1 LVRGQGSTG
10 RQGAGCKVQGTR
22 CCWVLGAGCW
32 VLSTFDLNLTNMKNY
47 QLQIA
52 LLALNLIFTGC
63 SQINEKDKTEAKQI
77 YAECNNTA
85 KIWLNELGK
94 TGYSY
99 LNNMKLSDLAK
110 GQITEKL
117 EAELSDYI
125 AQCETTYGKVNERK
139 FLGAHF
145 WLHNSL
151 LTYIPE
157 YNQQILN
164 RMGKAEAKDGF
175 YRINPRFMGLSKSS
189 DMFKSLPESDY
200 VLLMYKS
207 VPTSKTYAE
216 EMVILAVDKNNT
228 WQVVS
233 YEISDDI

>member
-1 LVRGQGSTG
+1 
-10 RQGAGCKVQGTR
+10 
-22 CCWVLGAGCW
+22 
-32 VLSTFDLNLTNMKNY
+32 MKNRHF
-47 QLQIA
+47 
-52 LLALNLIFTGC
+52 LIVLFAAGFLFYGC
-63 SQINEKDKTEAKQI
+63 SQINEADKTEAKQI

-85 KIWLNELGK
+85 EVWLNELYK

-99 LNNMKLSDLAK
+99 LKTLKLSDIAK
-110 GQITEKL
+110 AYMTEKH
-117 EAELSDYI
+117 EAELQDYI
-125 AQCETTYGKVNERK
+125 RKSETTYGKVNERK

-145 WLHNSL
+145 WLHNNL

-157 YNQQILN
+157 YNQQLLK

-175 YRINPRFMGLSKSS
+175 YRINPRSMGLSKSS
-189 DMFKSLPESDY
+189 DMFKSLPKADY

-207 VPTSKTYAE
+207 IPTNKTYAE
-216 EMVILAVDKNNT
+216 EMVILALDKNNT

>member
-1 LVRGQGSTG
+1 M
-10 RQGAGCKVQGTR
+10 
-22 CCWVLGAGCW
+22 LGAGCW
-32 VLSTFDLNLTNMKNY
+32 VFSTFDLNLNNMKNY
-47 QLQIA
+47 QLPIVF
-52 LLALNLIFTGC
+52 LALMLFFSC
-63 SQINEKDKTEAKQI
+63 SSQIKEDDKTEARKI
-77 YAECNNTA
+77 YAECDNA
-85 KIWLNELGK
+85 AEKWLQGLAE

-99 LNNMKLSDLAK
+99 LNNMKLSDMAK
-110 GQITEKL
+110 EQMTEKL

-157 YNQQILN
+157 YNQQVLN

-175 YRINPRFMGLSKSS
+175 YRINPRYMGLSKSS
-189 DMFKSLPESDY
+189 DMFRNLPKGDY
-200 VLLMYKS
+200 VVLMYKS
-207 VPTSKTYAE
+207 VPTNKTYAE
-216 EMVILAVDKNNT
+216 EMVILAEDKNST